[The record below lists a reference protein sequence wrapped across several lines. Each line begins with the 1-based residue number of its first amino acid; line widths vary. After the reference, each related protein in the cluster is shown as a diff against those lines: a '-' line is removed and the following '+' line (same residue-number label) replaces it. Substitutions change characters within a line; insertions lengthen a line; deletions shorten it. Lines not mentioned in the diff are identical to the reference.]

1 MEIKIKDALLAQAAQ
16 EGMDEF
22 IKVFVDAIHDAIGG
36 ELSAETMPK
45 LNADQITLLAY
56 YYLREEVMDGGF
68 IQLIHNGL
76 GGFIFLNPFARAIRE
91 WGLPTL
97 SPIINGCHKLY
108 KKYREELEKD
118 YTDEEFMALCEKY
131 PDFDKYD
138 DAFVE
143 SEEEFT
149 EAVARYVD
157 DNIEKFATIDYE

>member
-97 SPIINGCHKLY
+97 SSIINGCHKLY

-118 YTDEEFMALCEKY
+118 YTDEEFMALFEKY
-131 PDFDKYD
+131 SDFDKYD

-157 DNIEKFATIDYE
+157 DNIEKFATIVE

>member
-76 GGFIFLNPFARAIRE
+76 GGFIFLIPFARAIRE

-118 YTDEEFMALCEKY
+118 YNDEEFMALFEKY

>member
-118 YTDEEFMALCEKY
+118 YTDEECMALFEKY

-157 DNIEKFATIDYE
+157 DNIEKFAKIVE

>member
-56 YYLREEVMDGGF
+56 CYLREEVMDGGF

-118 YTDEEFMALCEKY
+118 YTDEEFMALFEKY

-157 DNIEKFATIDYE
+157 GNIEKFATVVE

>member
-97 SPIINGCHKLY
+97 SPIINGGHKLY

-118 YTDEEFMALCEKY
+118 YTDEEFMALFEKY

>member
-76 GGFIFLNPFARAIRE
+76 GGFIFLNPFCSRHSRVGTAYAEPYHQRM
-91 WGLPTL
+91 
-97 SPIINGCHKLY
+97 S
-108 KKYREELEKD
+108 
-118 YTDEEFMALCEKY
+118 
-131 PDFDKYD
+131 
-138 DAFVE
+138 
-143 SEEEFT
+143 
-149 EAVARYVD
+149 
-157 DNIEKFATIDYE
+157 

>member
-36 ELSAETMPK
+36 ELSEETMHK
-45 LNADQITLLAY
+45 LNADKITLLAK

-118 YTDEEFMALCEKY
+118 YTDEEFMALFEKY

-157 DNIEKFATIDYE
+157 DNIEKIATIVE

>member
-36 ELSAETMPK
+36 KLSAETMPK

-118 YTDEEFMALCEKY
+118 YTDEEFMALFEKY

>member
-1 MEIKIKDALLAQAAQ
+1 MEIKIKDALLAQTAQ

-36 ELSAETMPK
+36 ELSAEIMPK

-118 YTDEEFMALCEKY
+118 YTDEEFMALFEKY

-157 DNIEKFATIDYE
+157 DNIEKFATIVE

>member
-76 GGFIFLNPFARAIRE
+76 GGFIFLNPFACAIRK

-118 YTDEEFMALCEKY
+118 YTDEEFMALFEKY

-157 DNIEKFATIDYE
+157 DNIEKFATIVE

>member
-22 IKVFVDAIHDAIGG
+22 IKVFVDAIHHAIGG

-97 SPIINGCHKLY
+97 SHIINGCHKLY

-118 YTDEEFMALCEKY
+118 YTDEEFMALFEKY

-157 DNIEKFATIDYE
+157 DNIEKFATIVE

>member
-76 GGFIFLNPFARAIRE
+76 GGFIFLNPFARPIRE

-118 YTDEEFMALCEKY
+118 YTDEEFMALFEKY

-143 SEEEFT
+143 SEEVFT

-157 DNIEKFATIDYE
+157 DNIEKFATIVE

>member
-22 IKVFVDAIHDAIGG
+22 INVFVDAIHDAIGG

-91 WGLPTL
+91 WGLPML

-118 YTDEEFMALCEKY
+118 YTDEEFMALFEKY

-157 DNIEKFATIDYE
+157 DNIEKFATIVE

>member
-68 IQLIHNGL
+68 IQL
-76 GGFIFLNPFARAIRE
+76 
-91 WGLPTL
+91 

-118 YTDEEFMALCEKY
+118 YTDEEFMALFEKY

-157 DNIEKFATIDYE
+157 DNIEKFATIVE

>member
-118 YTDEEFMALCEKY
+118 YTDEEFMALFEKD
-131 PDFDKYD
+131 PDFDNYD

-143 SEEEFT
+143 SVEEFT

>member
-1 MEIKIKDALLAQAAQ
+1 MCTHNMEIKIKDALLAQAAQ

-97 SPIINGCHKLY
+97 SPIINVCHKLY
-108 KKYREELEKD
+108 KKYREVRRPMLPLSTL
-118 YTDEEFMALCEKY
+118 YSTPMR
-131 PDFDKYD
+131 
-138 DAFVE
+138 V
-143 SEEEFT
+143 
-149 EAVARYVD
+149 
-157 DNIEKFATIDYE
+157 

>member
-76 GGFIFLNPFARAIRE
+76 GGFIDLNPCARAIRE

-118 YTDEEFMALCEKY
+118 YTDEEFMALFEKY

-157 DNIEKFATIDYE
+157 DNIEKFATIVE

>member
-1 MEIKIKDALLAQAAQ
+1 MEIKIKDALLAHAAQ
-16 EGMDEF
+16 EGMDEL

-118 YTDEEFMALCEKY
+118 YTDEEFMALFEKY

-157 DNIEKFATIDYE
+157 DNIEKFATIVE

>member
-45 LNADQITLLAY
+45 PNADQITLLAY

-91 WGLPTL
+91 
-97 SPIINGCHKLY
+97 
-108 KKYREELEKD
+108 LEKD
-118 YTDEEFMALCEKY
+118 YTDEEFMALFEKY

-143 SEEEFT
+143 SEEEFS

>member
-1 MEIKIKDALLAQAAQ
+1 
-16 EGMDEF
+16 
-22 IKVFVDAIHDAIGG
+22 
-36 ELSAETMPK
+36 
-45 LNADQITLLAY
+45 
-56 YYLREEVMDGGF
+56 MDGGF

-76 GGFIFLNPFARAIRE
+76 GGFIFLNPFPRAIRE
-91 WGLPTL
+91 WGLPKL
-97 SPIINGCHKLY
+97 SPFINGCHKLY

-118 YTDEEFMALCEKY
+118 YTDEEFMALFEKY

-157 DNIEKFATIDYE
+157 DNIEKFATIVE

>member
-118 YTDEEFMALCEKY
+118 YTDDGFMALFEKY

>member
-22 IKVFVDAIHDAIGG
+22 IKVFVEAIHDAIGG

-118 YTDEEFMALCEKY
+118 YSDEEFMALFEKY
-131 PDFDKYD
+131 SDFDKYD

-157 DNIEKFATIDYE
+157 DNIEKFATIVE

>member
-91 WGLPTL
+91 WGLLTL

-118 YTDEEFMALCEKY
+118 YTDEEFMALFEKY

-157 DNIEKFATIDYE
+157 DNIEKFATIVE

>member
-36 ELSAETMPK
+36 GLSAETMPK

-97 SPIINGCHKLY
+97 SPIINGCYKLY

-118 YTDEEFMALCEKY
+118 YTDEEFMALFEKY

-157 DNIEKFATIDYE
+157 DNIEKFATIVE

>member
-22 IKVFVDAIHDAIGG
+22 VGVFVDAIHEAIGG
-36 ELSAETMPK
+36 ELNAGNMS
-45 LNADQITLLAY
+45 LLSADQITLLAY
-56 YYLREEVMDGGF
+56 SYLRDEVMDGGF

-97 SPIINGCHKLY
+97 SPIINGCHKLF
-108 KKYREELEKD
+108 KKYRAEIEAD
-118 YTDEEFMALCEKY
+118 CTDDEFMALFEKY
-131 PDFDKYD
+131 PEFDKYD

-143 SEEEFT
+143 GEEEFT

-157 DNIEKFATIDYE
+157 EHIGNFATVIE

>member
-1 MEIKIKDALLAQAAQ
+1 MEIKIKDALLAHAAQ

-68 IQLIHNGL
+68 IQPIHNGL

-108 KKYREELEKD
+108 KKYREELEED
-118 YTDEEFMALCEKY
+118 YTDEEFMALFEKY

-157 DNIEKFATIDYE
+157 DNIEKFATIVE

>member
-22 IKVFVDAIHDAIGG
+22 IIVFVDAIHDAIGG

-91 WGLPTL
+91 WGLPML

-118 YTDEEFMALCEKY
+118 YTDEEFMALFEKY

-157 DNIEKFATIDYE
+157 DNIEKFATVVE

>member
-118 YTDEEFMALCEKY
+118 YSDEEFMALFEKY
-131 PDFDKYD
+131 SDFDKYD

-157 DNIEKFATIDYE
+157 DNIEKFATIVE

>member
-76 GGFIFLNPFARAIRE
+76 GGFIFLNPFARANRE

-108 KKYREELEKD
+108 KKYREELEED
-118 YTDEEFMALCEKY
+118 YTDEEFMALFEKY

-157 DNIEKFATIDYE
+157 DNIEKFATIVE

>member
-1 MEIKIKDALLAQAAQ
+1 
-16 EGMDEF
+16 
-22 IKVFVDAIHDAIGG
+22 
-36 ELSAETMPK
+36 MPK

-118 YTDEEFMALCEKY
+118 YTDEEFMALFEKY

-149 EAVARYVD
+149 EAVARYNFIANGRLPVAKAIRCKVNANERNNKTKYAVFD
-157 DNIEKFATIDYE
+157 FVIPECSLTY

>member
-91 WGLPTL
+91 WGLLTL

-118 YTDEEFMALCEKY
+118 YTDEEFMALFEKY

>member
-22 IKVFVDAIHDAIGG
+22 IKVFVDTIHDAIGG
-36 ELSAETMPK
+36 GLSAETMPK

-118 YTDEEFMALCEKY
+118 YTDEEFMALFEKY

-157 DNIEKFATIDYE
+157 DNIEKFATIVE

>member
-118 YTDEEFMALCEKY
+118 YTDEEFMALFEKY

-143 SEEEFT
+143 REEEFT

-157 DNIEKFATIDYE
+157 DYIEKFATIVE

>member
-56 YYLREEVMDGGF
+56 QYLREEVMDGGF

-118 YTDEEFMALCEKY
+118 YTDEEFMALFEKY

-157 DNIEKFATIDYE
+157 DNIEKCATIVE